1 MAVGQP
7 RGAPP
12 PPATTAHAPPPPC
25 VAAAS
30 DCMADGASLAQMLMT
45 LFSASN
51 YAGKSLNK
59 GAIAVL
65 RPGSAH
71 RPEVLQYE
79 ASHVSEA
86 EVDLRN
92 VLFLGQARRSPPHTR
107 RPQPRD
113 RPTAARLHRRH
124 HRPPSAHALV
134 SPPPLR

>member
-1 MAVGQP
+1 
-7 RGAPP
+7 
-12 PPATTAHAPPPPC
+12 
-25 VAAAS
+25 
-30 DCMADGASLAQMLMT
+30 MLMT

-92 VLFLGQARRSPPHTR
+92 VLFLGQARARRRAYR
-107 RPQPRD
+107 RPQPPA

-124 HRPPSAHALV
+124 HRPPSAHNLV
-134 SPPPLR
+134 HPLLR